1 MSQDSS
7 ATLYGN
13 DMAGS
18 SSSDDEHRDG
28 GRGAGVLVWVLV
40 ILLAVGATVVL
51 VISADA
57 RLLRLAVVAALW
69 AALIGAF
76 VAARYR
82 RAVSQR
88 DESAQELRT
97 VYELELERE
106 VAARREYELEVENQ
120 TRQRLAEEARADVRD
135 DLAALRSEIASLKQN
150 LETLFGG
157 ELLVERVALR
167 AESTRMRSIGEQPHR
182 MLAAREGRQ
191 RGIVAGSIGKSLNGN
206 SVNGDS
212 VNGRS
217 GANGTPAVVAGAG
230 ADPQTELIRA
240 VAAKD
245 WPERQTPQ
253 RPATRNEPA
262 RPERNR
268 REPADQRPHGPTA
281 NGDRQPLGARRDAA
295 SRRDLPVPPATHP
308 EDAAPTTYTR
318 WEDSAPQPAV
328 RADQPLLPPEPPA
341 EPVYAAYQADPSA
354 RRMRPVEQS
363 APNGGPVAEHA
374 SRRGMPTV
382 DPAYGA
388 QTHGN
393 HQYAEHPHA
402 ELQYA
407 EPEPELTFDHASRR
421 NLRPVEVQEPDD
433 AGAHASGRSVSDLL
447 AAHGNQD
454 TPRRRRRRA
463 ED

>member
-1 MSQDSS
+1 MSRNSS

-13 DMAGS
+13 AMAGS

-40 ILLAVGATVVL
+40 ILLALGATAVL
-51 VISADA
+51 VLSADA

-82 RAVSQR
+82 RTVAQR

-106 VAARREYELEVENQ
+106 VQARREYELEVENQ
-120 TRQRLAEEARADVRD
+120 TRQRLAEESQADVRD
-135 DLAALRSEIASLKQN
+135 DLAALRAEISSLKQN

-167 AESTRMRSIGEQPHR
+167 AESTRMRSLGEQPHR
-182 MLAAREGRQ
+182 MLAAAREGRQ
-191 RGIVAGSIGKSLNGN
+191 RGIVAGSIGNALNA
-206 SVNGDS
+206 
-212 VNGRS
+212 RS
-217 GANGTPAVVAGAG
+217 AAANGTAAVVAGVAG
-230 ADPQTELIRA
+230 DDPQTELMRA

-245 WPERQTPQ
+245 WPETP
-253 RPATRNEPA
+253 RRDTPRTNGRNEPV

-268 REPADQRPHGPTA
+268 REPGDQRPAGPA
-281 NGDRQPLGARRDAA
+281 GNGDRQPLGARRDAA
-295 SRRDLPVPPATHP
+295 ASRRDLPRVAATPAVPD
-308 EDAAPTTYTR
+308 DAPPTTYTR
-318 WEDSAPQPAV
+318 WEHSGPQPAIHPDHPV
-328 RADQPLLPPEPPA
+328 DQPAPPA
-341 EPVYAAYQADPSA
+341 EPSYGAPQADPSSY
-354 RRMRPVEQS
+354 RNMYPVDQPS
-363 APNGGPVAEHA
+363 QHGIPLADHG
-374 SRRGMPTV
+374 SQRGFAAVPQGYP
-382 DPAYGA
+382 D
-388 QTHGN
+388 
-393 HQYAEHPHA
+393 
-402 ELQYA
+402 

-421 NLRPVEVQEPDD
+421 NLRPVQMPEPED

-447 AAHGNQD
+447 AAHGNGD